1 MATKTKTKRKPKA
14 TLKELNVNF
23 KHKEN
28 ICEFIQDNIAQI
40 NNNIGSFD
48 NNACKNAKLKFD
60 ATDIKKELHDRF
72 LHQIESDASFREELW
87 REFEEKNFVK
97 SKIKEIAIDTG
108 YYHKDLEMFYRSEL
122 LSELETIADRRMSK
136 NVIDTILNST
146 HYSNEKKKYI
156 KSIIAPCIEKA
167 LYIALKNGF
176 SLNLNNVEEGV
187 MTANAGDS
195 AQFLF
200 LARAILAGYNCS
212 NVDVRSSRYDA
223 IIDYKTKLFKVQIKG
238 ISGTTIS
245 FKDRDRG
252 GRGIDTENERNQ
264 GKRITLEDCDIYAA
278 VDKQMGICYIIPMK
292 DADPTVWPKDTMTLK
307 EAEKYRE
314 NWNIIADL
322 L

>member
-1 MATKTKTKRKPKA
+1 MINMTINMSNKNDIVK
-14 TLKELNVNF
+14 
-23 KHKEN
+23 
-28 ICEFIQDNIAQI
+28 FINDNIKLI
-40 NNNIGSFD
+40 NTNISEFSKKKHPD
-48 NNACKNAKLKFD
+48 ILYD
-60 ATDIKKELHDRF
+60 STDIKRELSKKF
-72 LHQIESDASFREELW
+72 KSELDAVKKDDLLNQ
-87 REFEEKNFVK
+87 FETKK
-97 SKIKEIAIDTG
+97 YKKGKIAEIAIKNG
-108 YYHKDLEMFYRSEL
+108 YYHKDLEMFYRSQF
-122 LSELETIADRRMSK
+122 LSELETIADKKLSK
-136 NVIDTILNST
+136 NVVDTILNST
-146 HYSNEKKKYI
+146 HYNDEKKKYI
-156 KSIIAPCIEKA
+156 KSIIAPCVEKA

-176 SLNLNNVEEGV
+176 SLNINNVEEGV

-223 IIDYKTKLFKVQIKG
+223 IIDYETKLFKVQIKG

-264 GKRITLEDCDIYAA
+264 GKRITSEDCDIYAA

-292 DADPTVWPKDTMTLK
+292 DVDPTEWKKDTMTLK

-314 NWNIIADL
+314 NWKIIADL